1 MKTLIRITMLASLL
15 IALNANASIGFKS
28 IELNDSTIINANNV
42 SAITLYNNDSSIE
55 SIETFSGEV
64 IKGDSIRKINFLKSK
79 LGEGLGINFMSVK
92 HGGDDSGG

>member
-1 MKTLIRITMLASLL
+1 MKNLIRVTILASLF
-15 IALNANASIGFKS
+15 IALNANASVDIQS
-28 IELNDSTIINANNV
+28 IELDNATIINATDV

-64 IKGDSIRKINFLKSK
+64 IKGNSIKKINFLKSK
-79 LGEGLGINFMSVK
+79 LGNGPGINFMSMK